1 MLVTRRHGELELLTQ
16 PDHAGIA
23 GALAELWGGGGFEVP
38 APRAA
43 LLCAAT
49 HHDDGWL
56 ELDTQPAY
64 NPDAARPAHFTEI
77 PLAESV
83 GPYGRGVRSV
93 YARDQLAGVLCSMHW
108 SGFST
113 SRWGAGGDRAS
124 ENPLALEVVASQEAR
139 WMPALREVWGNRGRR
154 SEFDAHAW
162 HAYEILQAVDL
173 LSLGLGLMD
182 ADIPGDGHE
191 PVAVAASLSTVEQG
205 ASPRTIGNVPLAA
218 GVGAKTVTLT
228 LTALGRG
235 RVELEPYPLVGERAV
250 IEIPV
255 RRIPDRRYGSPAE
268 ASSAYHAARPQS
280 RQVELVARAR

>member
-1 MLVTRRHGELELLTQ
+1 
-16 PDHAGIA
+16 
-23 GALAELWGGGGFEVP
+23 
-38 APRAA
+38 
-43 LLCAAT
+43 
-49 HHDDGWL
+49 
-56 ELDTQPAY
+56 
-64 NPDAARPAHFTEI
+64 
-77 PLAESV
+77 
-83 GPYGRGVRSV
+83 
-93 YARDQLAGVLCSMHW
+93 
-108 SGFST
+108 
-113 SRWGAGGDRAS
+113 
-124 ENPLALEVVASQEAR
+124 
-139 WMPALREVWGNRGRR
+139 MPALREAWGNRGRR

>member
-1 MLVTRRHGELELLTQ
+1 VLVTRRHGELELLTQ
-16 PDHAGIA
+16 PDHAGLA
-23 GALAELWGGGGFEVP
+23 GALAELWGGRFEIP

-56 ELDTQPAY
+56 ELDTQPTY
-64 NPDAARPAHFTEI
+64 NADAARPAHFTEI

-83 GPYGRGVRSV
+83 GPYGRGVGSV
-93 YARDQLAGVLCSMHW
+93 YAHDQLAGVLCSMHW

-113 SRWGAGGDRAS
+113 SRWGAGGDRAA
-124 ENPLALEVVASQEAR
+124 EDPLALEVVASQEAR
-139 WMPALREVWGNRGRR
+139 WMPALREAWGNRGRR

-162 HAYEILQAVDL
+162 HAYEVLQAVDL

-182 ADIPGDGHE
+182 ADTPGDGQ

-255 RRIPDRRYGSPAE
+255 RRIPDRRYGSAAE
-268 ASSAYHAARPQS
+268 AAFAFHGADIVT
-280 RQVELVARAR
+280 RQVELVPRSG